1 MSKTQAQIQKEYRE
15 RMKQNNPEYLLL
27 EREKKRLYRS
37 KIKEQKEKEKL
48 NYKKTLTD
56 IFSNMKTP
64 KGNKYSDITIKNY
77 VSKINK
83 TLKLLDKKEFNIKF
97 FEDYNNVITKLKES
111 KFKNLKDYMTPIVLL
126 LKHFKISND
135 IIKNYHGIMSDEKE
149 KENND
154 RGDNKL
160 NGEDK
165 KNFLSLN
172 TINKLIDEYDIYDN
186 DGQID
191 PDKLT
196 NRLIVSFYF
205 KNTDNLVPRNDLNI
219 MKLISVNKVKNMNLD
234 FNYISFGDK
243 YEPKNIILNK
253 YKTETTYGNKKKF
266 NISKNLTDYISIYCE
281 LFKKNNGDYLFTNDK
296 NQPYDKTPFL
306 NLIKRAMVDVLK
318 KPISI
323 DLVRSIIITNY
334 YSTLKSIND
343 KKKFHNDVLLHSS
356 NIGEQYVKIQD

>member
-37 KIKEQKEKEKL
+37 KIKEQKEKDKL
-48 NYKKTLTD
+48 NYKKTLTE
-56 IFSNMKTP
+56 IFEIMKTP
-64 KGNKYSDITIKNY
+64 KGNSYSDITVKNY

-83 TLKLLDKKEFNIKF
+83 TLKLLDKKEFDIKF
-97 FEDYNNVITKLKES
+97 FEDSTNVINKLKES

-135 IIKNYHGIMSDEKE
+135 IIKNYHGIMSEEKE
-149 KENND
+149 KETND

-160 NGEDK
+160 DVKDIN
-165 KNFLSLN
+165 NFLN
-172 TINKLIDEYDIYDN
+172 MKKINKFIDEYEIKNINGDIDT
-186 DGQID
+186 
-191 PDKLT
+191 DKLT

-234 FNYISFGDK
+234 SNYVSFNEKSD
-243 YEPKNIILNK
+243 PKNIILNK
-253 YKTETTYGNKKKF
+253 YKTEKTYGNKKKF
-266 NISKNLTDYISIYCE
+266 DISKDLKDYISMYCE
-281 LFKKNNGDYLFTNDK
+281 ALKKNNGDYLFTNEK
-296 NQPYDKTPFL
+296 NEPYQKSPFL
-306 NLIKRAMVDVLK
+306 GVIKKAMIDVLG

-323 DLVRSIIITNY
+323 DLLRSIIITDW
-334 YSTLKSIND
+334 YSSPKSIND

-356 NIGEQYVKIQD
+356 KVGEEYVKIT